1 MSPAPGKTRRS
12 RLAPIHLPQKHTDT
26 CSLGPV
32 GSATCKCPS
41 LRRQFHPS
49 LWRCAQWAYP
59 LPLLRHRYGF
69 LFVCLFAIMLWLTGC
84 ARSENDLENICL
96 RRITTLA
103 GNPVYSS
110 RADYDRVIPTQK
122 PESPRSAIAPNS
134 ISSRTSKIRHLATG
148 QITHIATL
156 PKMRWKGPVSTQR
169 RHREH

>member
-26 CSLGPV
+26 CNPGPV
-32 GSATCKCPS
+32 GSATWKCPS

-59 LPLLRHRYGF
+59 L
-69 LFVCLFAIMLWLTGC
+69 LFVWLFAIMLWLTGC

-122 PESPRSAIAPNS
+122 PESPRSAVVSNS
-134 ISSRTSKIRHLATG
+134 ISSRTAKIRHLATG
-148 QITHIATL
+148 HLTHIAAL
-156 PKMRWKGPVSTQR
+156 PKMRWKGPLSTLNGSKPPI
-169 RHREH
+169 EKSV

>member
-1 MSPAPGKTRRS
+1 MQPRASGLRNLQMPVSAPSVSSIALAVRS
-12 RLAPIHLPQKHTDT
+12 MRISTAM
-26 CSLGPV
+26 
-32 GSATCKCPS
+32 
-41 LRRQFHPS
+41 
-49 LWRCAQWAYP
+49 
-59 LPLLRHRYGF
+59 LRHRYGF

-103 GNPVYSS
+103 GNLVYSS

-122 PESPRSAIAPNS
+122 PESPRSAVVSNS
-134 ISSRTSKIRHLATG
+134 ISSRTAKIRHLATG
-148 QITHIATL
+148 QITHIAAL